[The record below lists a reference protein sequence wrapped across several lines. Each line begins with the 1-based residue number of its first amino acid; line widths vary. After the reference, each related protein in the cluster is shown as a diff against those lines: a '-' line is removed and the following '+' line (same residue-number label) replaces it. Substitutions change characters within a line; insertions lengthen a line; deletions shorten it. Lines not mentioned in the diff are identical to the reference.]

1 MEKYKLVR
9 RRFSDEFKRQKVKEI
24 DHGLIR
30 VRDVVREY
38 GVSGTSVY
46 KWLHKYSI
54 HYERKSFVVV
64 QMKSEQ
70 EKVKKLRQR
79 LSELER
85 IVGQKQMRID
95 YLEKLIELVGDEYD
109 LDIEK
114 KGELPRLNGLDK
126 TKKNTAGK

>member
-24 DHGLIR
+24 DNGLIR

-64 QMKSEQ
+64 QMKNHIQARST
-70 EKVKKLRQR
+70 
-79 LSELER
+79 
-85 IVGQKQMRID
+85 
-95 YLEKLIELVGDEYD
+95 
-109 LDIEK
+109 LD
-114 KGELPRLNGLDK
+114 P
-126 TKKNTAGK
+126 